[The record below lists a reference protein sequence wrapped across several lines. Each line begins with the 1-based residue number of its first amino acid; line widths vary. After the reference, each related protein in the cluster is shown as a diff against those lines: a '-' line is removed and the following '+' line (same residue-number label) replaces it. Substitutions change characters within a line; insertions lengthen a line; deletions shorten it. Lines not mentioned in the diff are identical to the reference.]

1 MNTAID
7 SRDGAEILVQSN
19 VFDNVTEP
27 IASLYSDDV
36 GYVFPGKKHPEYL

>member
-7 SRDGAEILVQSN
+7 SRDGAQILVQSN
-19 VFDNVTEP
+19 AFDNVTEP

-36 GYVFPGKKHPEYL
+36 G